1 MTDSILIFD
10 SGAGGL
16 SVLNEVRQALPGVP
30 LHFLLDSG
38 LFPYGNQDDETL
50 AQRIPDL
57 CADAVESLQ
66 PSVLILACNTAS
78 TLALPALRARLDIP
92 VVGVV
97 PAIRVAANHCRS
109 ANQYSFGLLATPAT
123 VRREYTDQLISDFAK
138 GLNVVRFGSPDLV
151 SIAEKYLETKAE
163 RYLDTKADRHL
174 AEKTKQLHDREAIE
188 RNLFEHL
195 NPWLLQH
202 PECQHVVLG
211 CTHYPL
217 LRPLLEKF
225 WPSIHW
231 VDSGAAVAR
240 QAARVFDDHAQAQ
253 KLEQNTAH
261 PRPHNNAISIYWT
274 GSERPNG
281 VLRALSPDIAEA
293 RHWNS

>member
-38 LFPYGNQDDETL
+38 LFPYGNQDDKTL

-57 CADAVESLQ
+57 CADAVERLQ

-109 ANQYSFGLLATPAT
+109 ANQNSFGLLATPAT
-123 VRREYTDQLISDFAK
+123 VRREYTDQLISDFAE

-163 RYLDTKADRHL
+163 RNL
-174 AEKTKQLHDREAIE
+174 AKKTEQQPDSDAIE
-188 RNLFEHL
+188 HTLFDHL

-231 VDSGAAVAR
+231 IDSGAAVAR
-240 QAARVFDDHAQAQ
+240 QAARVFDDHAQTQ
-253 KLEQNTAH
+253 KLEQNAAH
-261 PRPHNNAISIYWT
+261 PSLNNNAISIYWT

-281 VLRALSPDIAEA
+281 VLRALLPDIAEA

>member
-57 CADAVESLQ
+57 CADAVERLQ

-109 ANQYSFGLLATPAT
+109 ANKNSFGLLATPAT
-123 VRREYTDQLISDFAK
+123 VRREYTDQLISDFAE

-163 RYLDTKADRHL
+163 RHL
-174 AEKTKQLHDREAIE
+174 AKKAEQQPDSEAIE
-188 RNLFEHL
+188 HTLFDHL

-217 LRPLLEKF
+217 LRPLLETL

-231 VDSGAAVAR
+231 IDSGAAVAR
-240 QAARVFDDHAQAQ
+240 QAARVFDDHAQTQ
-253 KLEQNTAH
+253 KLEQNAAH

>member
-57 CADAVESLQ
+57 CADAVERLQ

-109 ANQYSFGLLATPAT
+109 ANQNSFGLLATPAT
-123 VRREYTDQLISDFAK
+123 VRREYTDQLISDFAE

-163 RYLDTKADRHL
+163 RHL
-174 AEKTKQLHDREAIE
+174 AKKAEQQPDSEAIE
-188 RNLFEHL
+188 HTLFDHL

-217 LRPLLEKF
+217 LRPLLETL

-231 VDSGAAVAR
+231 IDSGAAVAR
-240 QAARVFDDHAQAQ
+240 QAARVFDNHAQTQ
-253 KLEQNTAH
+253 KLEQNAAH